1 MNISIN
7 PLLLH
12 GWKQPHIPSS
22 SEFRRGGGIIG
33 KIGYLWKKK
42 FKQTIKKDYEKF
54 CKVLFIL
61 LWSLN
66 ITREYFVRLSDTIAG
81 YTPIYHVYRRST
93 RERKQKRPMS
103 SQTYLPYSWRSGT
116 PGNLCTC
123 GLQDIKYVLYIYIY
137 ILVSLCCKCCIW

>member
-1 MNISIN
+1 MVGSN
-7 PLLLH
+7 
-12 GWKQPHIPSS
+12 HIYQV
-22 SEFRRGGGIIG
+22 RQNLGGGG
-33 KIGYLWKKK
+33 GYNRENWLFMKKK

-103 SQTYLPYSWRSGT
+103 SQTYLPYS
-116 PGNLCTC
+116 
-123 GLQDIKYVLYIYIY
+123 
-137 ILVSLCCKCCIW
+137 